1 MPITLLIHGGSG
13 TIREENLENYRA
25 GLAEARD
32 AAFPLL
38 ASGGTALDAV
48 LKAVVTM
55 EDNPRAFN
63 AGTGGSPA
71 SNGAVECDAAVML
84 SDGSCGAVAGLTK
97 AKNPLL
103 IANKVRT
110 ETPHVMFVGAGAD
123 ALVDDPIDNDELLT
137 ERTRAA
143 LKRWREKNSGPVGTA
158 TVGAVALDERGTL
171 AAATSTGGVLGKWA
185 GRVGDSPLVGVGTYC
200 TEQVALSCTGKGEAF
215 MKAVTAKE
223 VAMRLAFG
231 ESLEKAVRQALE
243 NVRHFSGT
251 GGLICLTNKGKICAG
266 FNAPHMAYAWKTE
279 QKEDARVA
287 LEPALFTT

>member
-13 TIREENLENYRA
+13 TIRKEDRENYQA

-32 AAFPLL
+32 TAFTHL

-48 LKAVVTM
+48 FKAVTTM

-71 SNGAVECDAAVML
+71 SNGTVECDAAVML
-84 SDGSCGAVAGLTK
+84 SSGSCGAVAGLTK
-97 AKNPLL
+97 AKNPVL
-103 IANKVRT
+103 IADKVRT

-123 ALVDDPIDNDELLT
+123 ALVESPIDNDDLLT

-158 TVGAVALDERGTL
+158 TVGAVALDEQRTL

-200 TEQVALSCTGKGEAF
+200 NEQVAISCTGKGEAF
-215 MKAVTAKE
+215 MKAATAKE

-231 ESLEKAVRQALE
+231 ESLEEAVKQALE
-243 NVRHFSGT
+243 NVRHFDGT
-251 GGLICLTNKGKICAG
+251 GGLICLTAEGNLCAG

-279 QKEDARVA
+279 QGEDAQVA